1 MKKHNR
7 QSALLMMISL
17 LLLSISACTPKPVAY
32 VAVREARFRCEGE
45 QGERIKLPLTPESR
59 DRLLKFFRSG
69 GVSDSVSTLADP
81 EAEKKYRPVLDSLSD
96 TNNLI
101 LGDDLSR
108 HVFCEV
114 AVEMCRRTSWFAKR
128 QSIRQIIDARET
140 GPPKIDPVA
149 VMDDSYWWVFSHRQ
163 VNGQHVF
170 TELLVM
176 KAVPLRMK
184 R

>member
-7 QSALLMMISL
+7 QSLLLVVAM

-45 QGERIKLPLTPESR
+45 RGERIKLPLTPESR
-59 DRLLKFFRSG
+59 GRLLTFFRNG
-69 GVSDSVSTLADP
+69 GVNDSASTAADP
-81 EAEKKYRPVLDSLSD
+81 EAEKRYRPVLDSLSD

-114 AVEMCRRTSWFAKR
+114 AVELCRHTSWFAKR
-128 QSIRQIIDARET
+128 QNLRQVIDARET

-149 VMDDSYWWVFSHRQ
+149 VMDDSYWWVFSQRQ
-163 VNGQHVF
+163 VNGQHVL

-176 KAVPLRMK
+176 KAIPLRMK